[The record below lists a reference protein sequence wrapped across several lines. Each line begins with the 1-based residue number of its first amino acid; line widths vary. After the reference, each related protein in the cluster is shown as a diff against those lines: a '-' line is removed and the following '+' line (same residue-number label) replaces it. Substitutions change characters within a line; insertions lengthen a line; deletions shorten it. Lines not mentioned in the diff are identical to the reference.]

1 MTTRAKICGVTTR
14 EAIDAAIDS
23 GADYIGLVFFAK
35 SPRHL
40 SLESAAELAKAARG
54 KVSIVALTVNANDA
68 ALADIV
74 RDVHPDMLQFHGR
87 ESPERVAQV
96 RERHGVPIIKAIS
109 VETVADAAFAR
120 AYRGIADLILFDAKA
135 PKGAALPGGNG
146 LSFDWRA
153 LDGFADDFD
162 FMLSGGLN
170 PDNVADAIRLTG
182 AAAVDVSSG
191 VETAPGVKSPDL
203 IRRFLQ
209 AVKTA
214 KQASK

>member
-14 EAIDAAIDS
+14 EALDAAIDG
-23 GADYIGLVFFAK
+23 GADDIGLVFFAK

-54 KVSIVALTVNANDA
+54 KVSIVALTVDANDA
-68 ALADIV
+68 ALAGIV

-109 VETVADAAFAR
+109 VETAADAAAAR
-120 AYRGIADLILFDAKA
+120 VYRGSADLILFDAKA
-135 PKGAALPGGNG
+135 PKGATLPGGNG
-146 LSFDWRA
+146 LTFDWRA
-153 LDGFADDFD
+153 LDGFAGEFD

-203 IRRFLQ
+203 IRRFLH

>member
-1 MTTRAKICGVTTR
+1 MTTRDAL
-14 EAIDAAIDS
+14 DAAIDG

-40 SLESAAELAKAARG
+40 SIESAAELAKAARG

-87 ESPERVAQV
+87 EPSERVAEA
-96 RERHGVPIIKAIS
+96 RELFGVPIIKAIS
-109 VETVADAAFAR
+109 VETAADAAFAR

-153 LDGFADDFD
+153 LDGFAADFD

-203 IRRFLQ
+203 IHRFLH